1 MKKNVL
7 KVVGI
12 ALVAAM
18 FVGCA
23 DSVKVENADKL
34 VKTVEIKASDMEDSG
49 ATTPLVNDASEMD
62 GAVLNVVGSIMSS
75 MPGLPAL
82 PGAGRSVTINAK
94 DLEDSKVMKEKMEA
108 LEKEFADFTDKLDH
122 GEKATLNVSFKADEY
137 TIPGIEMIAN
147 VTVKDVDATLK
158 ISGQDKSSD
167 DGKTVDVSFDGV
179 AKVKGKASV
188 KPGMVM
194 GLSEIKN
201 AVVKV
206 DAGVG
211 MNNVSVKGTISSD
224 GDFNSTAKGSMSASV
239 GTSVGLSINSN
250 GTGGKLVV
258 TVAASGKLDSKTI
271 EALYGADPEKLSKAI
286 EDNID
291 YVVTAAFCM
300 DDGTKPVSKTYKAED
315 LAALVAKLGD

>member
-23 DSVKVENADKL
+23 DSVKVEDADKL
-34 VKTVEIKASDMEDSG
+34 VKSVAIAPSDLEASG
-49 ATTPLVNDASEMD
+49 ATTPLVGDVSDMD
-62 GAVLNVVGSIMSS
+62 GAVLTVVGSIMSS
-75 MPGLPAL
+75 MSGLPAL
-82 PGAGRSVTINAK
+82 PGAGRSVTINEK
-94 DLEDSKVMKEKMEA
+94 DLEDSKAMAEKMEA
-108 LEKEFADFTDKLDH
+108 LEKEFAEFTDKLDH

-137 TIPGIEMIAN
+137 TIPGIEMFAN

-158 ISGQDKSSD
+158 ISGQDKSSA

-179 AKVKGKASV
+179 AKVKGTASV
-188 KPGMVM
+188 KPGMLS
-194 GLSEIKN
+194 GLSGIKN
-201 AVVKV
+201 AVAKV

-211 MNNVSVKGTISSD
+211 MNNVSVKGTATKKGEDIKV
-224 GDFNSTAKGSMSASV
+224 KGSMAASV

-258 TVAASGKLDSKTI
+258 TVAASGKLDDKT
-271 EALYGADPEKLSKAI
+271 LNTMYGDDPEEFIKAI

-300 DDGTKPVSKTYKAED
+300 DDGSKPVSKTYKAED
-315 LAALVAKLGD
+315 LEALVAQFAD